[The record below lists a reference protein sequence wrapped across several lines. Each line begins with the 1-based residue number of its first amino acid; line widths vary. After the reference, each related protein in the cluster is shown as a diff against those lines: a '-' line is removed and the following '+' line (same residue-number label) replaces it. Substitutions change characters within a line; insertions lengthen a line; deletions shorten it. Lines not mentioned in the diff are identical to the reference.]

1 MGNLISSNNR
11 KCCKCG
17 RVYGDY
23 GVDYICL
30 IIGRGKYNNKYICF
44 DCINKD
50 KNNNETFENLR

>member
-1 MGNLISSNNR
+1 MGNIISYNNR
-11 KCCKCG
+11 KCYKCG

-23 GVDYICL
+23 GVDHICL